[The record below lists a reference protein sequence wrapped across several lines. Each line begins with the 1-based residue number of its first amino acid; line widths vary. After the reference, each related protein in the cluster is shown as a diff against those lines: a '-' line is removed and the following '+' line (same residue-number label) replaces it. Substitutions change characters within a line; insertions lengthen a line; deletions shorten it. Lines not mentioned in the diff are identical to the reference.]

1 MKIIKLFKKKRMT
14 TCPQDVKIHSEA
26 TIIKIAPSGQE
37 DRRRGQLVLRVPG
50 EPAGRAVAQQQR
62 VGSSLNGA
70 RVCSLPGGRE
80 AQTLQHASIL
90 QMDQSWVC
98 KNYKNIGGN
107 KSKLSLSSR
116 VRELPPKKQLKKK
129 CLISQIKP

>member
-1 MKIIKLFKKKRMT
+1 MT

-70 RVCSLPGGRE
+70 RGCSLPGGKE
-80 AQTLQHASIL
+80 AQTLQHASTLTHFKWIRAGCV
-90 QMDQSWVC
+90 QIIKYW
-98 KNYKNIGGN
+98 
-107 KSKLSLSSR
+107 R
-116 VRELPPKKQLKKK
+116 KQKQAVFI
-129 CLISQIKP
+129 ISG

>member
-1 MKIIKLFKKKRMT
+1 MT

-37 DRRRGQLVLRVPG
+37 DGRRGQLVLRVPG

-70 RVCSLPGGRE
+70 RGCSLPGGKE
-80 AQTLQHASIL
+80 GQTPQHASTL
-90 QMDQSWVC
+90 QMDQSGVR
-98 KNYKNIGGN
+98 KNYKILEETKASRLYHLGLG
-107 KSKLSLSSR
+107 SFLLRSS
-116 VRELPPKKQLKKK
+116 
-129 CLISQIKP
+129 